1 MDPKFS
7 TCSPVCGF
15 PPGSFLIMNNLTF
28 YKPSVESLDVRLHL
42 QQQLVIIAYGTRH
55 DNEAWHLRET
65 CVAVTGIPY
74 AMKHA
79 FTRLW
84 AALGNGYMVEIRKDL
99 TPVKARCYGARS
111 VTAYKNGGNGT

>member
-1 MDPKFS
+1 
-7 TCSPVCGF
+7 
-15 PPGSFLIMNNLTF
+15 
-28 YKPSVESLDVRLHL
+28 
-42 QQQLVIIAYGTRH
+42 
-55 DNEAWHLRET
+55 
-65 CVAVTGIPY
+65 VAVTGIPY